1 MKLEKTQFH
10 IGMRNLKTALAIL
23 VCLLIYQVIP
33 GSASYAC
40 ITALIVMQSTLEES
54 LEQAR
59 NRVVGIVIG
68 GVMGAVFSYAAR
80 MIPFSILRI
89 FVISLGV
96 TLLIFLCNFI
106 GKRGAIVMGCVT
118 YLIIMI
124 PGTTQ
129 NPWLYALLCVVD
141 NMIGI
146 TVAVLVN
153 LAIRRP
159 KKREEQTETQQTE
172 ILDCEE
178 PKSRDEKTPENTESD
193 CKP

>member
-1 MKLEKTQFH
+1 MKLEKTEFH

-54 LEQAR
+54 LQQAR
-59 NRVVGIVIG
+59 NRVLGIVIG
-68 GVMGAVFSYAAR
+68 GIVGAVFSYFVG
-80 MIPFSILRI
+80 MIGFSILRI
-89 FVISLGV
+89 LVISVGV
-96 TLLIFLCNFI
+96 TLLILLCNLI

-118 YLIIMI
+118 YLVIML
-124 PGTTQ
+124 PDVPK
-129 NPWLYALLCVVD
+129 NPWLYSLLCVIH

-153 LAIRRP
+153 LAIRPP
-159 KKREEQTETQQTE
+159 KKQQPQTKTYEDTE
-172 ILDCEE
+172 LQNNE
-178 PKSRDEKTPENTESD
+178 
-193 CKP
+193 